1 MITHNENSSY
11 KKDVELLKEILR
23 DCCEDD
29 QSLSYLTPNIQVLER
44 IIHNFEQHQCNEVDL
59 LIGETGRE
67 MRSDASSIR

>member
-11 KKDVELLKEILR
+11 KKDVELLKEIVGDLNK
-23 DCCEDD
+23 EF
-29 QSLSYLTPNIQVLER
+29 YLKNIQVLER

-67 MRSDASSIR
+67 MRSNASSIR

>member
-11 KKDVELLKEILR
+11 KKDVELLKEIVGDLNK
-23 DCCEDD
+23 EF
-29 QSLSYLTPNIQVLER
+29 YLKNIQVLER
-44 IIHNFEQHQCNEVDL
+44 IIHNFEEHQCNEVDL